1 MTQDAEDLRYKPE
14 WPEDGHA
21 PQRRPEPIG
30 SILRRSRY
38 ELGYELETVAAEL
51 RIRRPYL
58 EAIEE
63 GHYEELPGTP
73 YAIGFVRSYA
83 EYLGL
88 DSDATV
94 ALFKSEIN
102 EAARAKQDLSFP
114 APKPEGRLPGFA
126 LVLISLLVVA
136 LAYGGWHVWSQ
147 SGKPFVELLPLP
159 GGEEPVQLAEQ
170 EVAEPED
177 PPAATLDGTPE
188 QDSLVGRTGTTEEA
202 TSPAPDSATALPDE
216 DLSDPQ
222 TPQGTETGALEP
234 GAEGADVE
242 GSEESL
248 LPDGTDAGDTEVPSL
263 ADAQP
268 EPEATSDDALPEPP
282 AVEGAG
288 EDTAAPAVPGEA
300 GADAEEA
307 PLAASELEEPEE
319 PLLSMDDLGTGQR
332 YGAESADVRVVLLAT
347 ADSWIQVRSASDELL
362 FTRVLRPGDTYRV
375 PDQEGL
381 SLLTGNAGGL
391 DIVVEG
397 RRLAPLGP
405 NGAVRRDISLDP
417 EALRSRG
424 E

>member
-1 MTQDAEDLRYKPE
+1 MTQDAEDLRYEPE
-14 WPEDGHA
+14 WPEDGYA

-88 DSDATV
+88 DSEATV

-102 EAARAKQDLSFP
+102 ELARAQQDLSFP

-159 GGEEPVQLAEQ
+159 GGEESVPLAEQ
-170 EVAEPED
+170 EVAESEAS
-177 PPAATLDGTPE
+177 PAPTPDGTPE
-188 QDSLVGRTGTTEEA
+188 QDSLVGSLGTTEEA

-216 DLSDPQ
+216 DLSDPE
-222 TPQGTETGALEP
+222 TPQGTETSALQP
-234 GAEGADVE
+234 GTDGADAG
-242 GSEESL
+242 GSEENL
-248 LPDGTDAGDTEVPSL
+248 LPETTDAGDTEAPTL
-263 ADAQP
+263 ADTQP
-268 EPEATSDDALPEPP
+268 DPEATAPDVLPEPP

-288 EDTAAPAVPGEA
+288 DDTAAPAVPGEA
-300 GADAEEA
+300 GADAQEA
-307 PLAASELEEPEE
+307 PLAASEPEEPEE

-347 ADSWIQVRSASDELL
+347 ADSWIQVRSANDELL

-375 PDQEGL
+375 PNQEGL

-391 DIVVEG
+391 DVVVEG
-397 RRLAPLGP
+397 RRLPPLGP
-405 NGAVRRDISLDP
+405 NGAVRRDIALDP
-417 EALRSRG
+417 EALHSRG